1 MRINNPKDL
10 AVALA
15 EQRKKL
21 GKTQTEMADLTVLR
35 QATVSQL
42 ENNPENT
49 QLKTL
54 FKLLSA
60 LNLELHLEEKGKAE
74 QSGKLKGEV
83 VEW

>member
-1 MRINNPKDL
+1 MRINNAKDL

-15 EQRKKL
+15 DQRRKL
-21 GKTQTEMADLTVLR
+21 GKTQTEVADLTVLR
-35 QATVSQL
+35 QATISQL
-42 ENNPENT
+42 ENNPEST

-60 LNLELHLEEKGKAE
+60 LNLEIHLEEKGNYLKVAE
-74 QSGKLKGEV
+74 R